1 MAYFEQPLENEASWL
16 GGCGNMVCTGKINF
30 LIEDH
35 TNTIFPQG
43 GVLLPNNTKIGSNTS
58 LCTNNSYFN
67 GYYCTRNDFAVL
79 QYESIASDYNT
90 RTIWPVSLKY
100 DGGNWTTYT
109 NGFKEW

>member
-1 MAYFEQPLENEASWL
+1 
-16 GGCGNMVCTGKINF
+16 MVCTGKINF

-43 GVLLPNNTKIGSNTS
+43 GILLPNNTQIGSNTP

-79 QYESIASDYNT
+79 EYESIAPDYNT
-90 RTIWPVSLKY
+90 RAIWPVSLKY
-100 DGGNWTTYT
+100 DGGNWTTLT